1 MSTGVLTWVRQ
12 REWQAGNIVI
22 QSTTVLF
29 GLSAL
34 AWGVLLL
41 RWVTFGLFSWSPL
54 PLEEHLDRLPVFV
67 PVLLYALLAVTDGL
81 VLWGTRRR
89 HLGARNLGLA
99 RSVALLFTAL
109 GYFAWS
115 RDVVTAFGLLAV
127 AGAQALILWSSP
139 SWALSWPAAYWLGL
153 FFMLPL
159 VIMFVVS
166 LGQRSSVGTVIY
178 TFTLDNYARFFS
190 RIGGRYLYLLI
201 LWRSTWLAIVNTAL
215 CLVFGYPLALWIAQ
229 QPERRRNTMLLLVM
243 IPFWTNFLV
252 RTYAWMV
259 ILRDTGV
266 INTFLMDVL
275 GWAERPLRLLFTPG
289 AVFLGLFYG
298 YLPFMVLPL
307 YTTLER
313 LDWSLVEAA
322 QDLGANTHRVFRK
335 IILPLT
341 MPGIV
346 AGSILVF
353 IPSLGAY
360 VTPDLLGGARVT
372 MVGNLLQQQF
382 LVVRDWP
389 FGSAV
394 GFILM
399 VLMLVA
405 TMIYFRTG
413 GRTL

>member
-1 MSTGVLTWVRQ
+1 MVVTARLSAH
-12 REWQAGNIVI
+12 EWRVSNIVL
-22 QSTTVLF
+22 QSTTILFTLSLAAWAILLARWMTFSLF
-29 GLSAL
+29 G
-34 AWGVLLL
+34 WTPWPVE
-41 RWVTFGLFSWSPL
+41 T
-54 PLEEHLDRLPVFV
+54 HLDRLPAVIPILFY
-67 PVLLYALLAVTDGL
+67 VLMLALDGAIL
-81 VLWGTRRR
+81 FGVRTRRVW
-89 HLGARNLGLA
+89 ARYVGLA
-99 RSVALLFTAL
+99 RSLFLVALAL
-109 GYFAWS
+109 GYYVWS
-115 RDVVTAFGLLAV
+115 RDLVTAFLVIGV
-127 AGAQALILWSSP
+127 AGIQVLILWPSP
-139 SWALSWPAAYWLGL
+139 PWALSWPAAYWLGL
-153 FFMLPL
+153 FFMVPL
-159 VIMFVVS
+159 LIMLVVS
-166 LGQRSSVGTVIY
+166 FGQRSSVGTVIY
-178 TFTLDNYARFFS
+178 TFTLDNYIRFFG
-190 RIGGRYLYLLI
+190 RIGGRFLYLLI
-201 LWRSTWLAIVNTAL
+201 LWRSLWLALINTAL
-215 CLVFGYPLALWIAQ
+215 CLLFGYPLALWIAR
-229 QPERRRNTMLLLVM
+229 QPERRRNTYLLLVM

-266 INTFLMDVL
+266 INTFLVDVL
-275 GWAERPLRLLFTPG
+275 GWTDRPLRLLFTPG

-307 YTTLER
+307 YTSIER
-313 LDWSLVEAA
+313 LDWSLIEAA
-322 QDLGANTHRVFRK
+322 QDLGANTRRVFRE
-335 IILPLT
+335 IMLPLT

-353 IPSLGAY
+353 IPSVGAY

-399 VLMLVA
+399 ILMLVA

>member
-1 MSTGVLTWVRQ
+1 MIRSLRLHTQ
-12 REWQAGNIVI
+12 QEWHISNIVQ
-22 QSTTVLF
+22 QSSTILLA
-29 GLSAL
+29 LSLLVWA
-34 AWGVLLL
+34 VLLV
-41 RWVTFGLFSWSPL
+41 RWLTFGLVGWTPW
-54 PLEEHLDRLPVFV
+54 PVERHLDALPPVV
-67 PVLLYALLAVTDGL
+67 PIVIYLVLLGVDALILWGVRNRRLWARWVGLIRSLALVALGLLYYALT
-81 VLWGTRRR
+81 
-89 HLGARNLGLA
+89 
-99 RSVALLFTAL
+99 
-109 GYFAWS
+109 
-115 RDVVTAFGLLAV
+115 RDVLTSFLLIGI
-127 AGAQALILWSSP
+127 AGAQAAILWPSP
-139 SWALSWPAAYWLGL
+139 PWALSWPAAYWLGL

-159 VIMFVVS
+159 FIMFVVS

-178 TFTLDNYARFFS
+178 TFTLDNYVRFFG
-190 RIGGRYLYLLI
+190 RIGGRFLYLLI
-201 LWRSTWLAIVNTAL
+201 LWRSLWLATVNTVL
-215 CLVFGYPLALWIAQ
+215 CLLFGYPLALWIAR
-229 QPERRRNTMLLLVM
+229 QPEKKRHTYLLPVM

-266 INTFLMDVL
+266 INTFLIDVL
-275 GWAERPLRLLFTPG
+275 GWTDRPLRLLFTPG

-307 YTTLER
+307 YTSLER
-313 LDWSLVEAA
+313 LDWSLIEAA
-322 QDLGANTHRVFRK
+322 QDLGANARRTFK
-335 IILPLT
+335 EIMLPLT

-353 IPSLGAY
+353 IPSVGAY

-399 VLMLVA
+399 ILMLLA
-405 TMIYFRTG
+405 TMLYFRTG